1 MTTLS
6 RVDRHILAI
15 LQQDAHLSNVELA
28 QRIGMS
34 ASPCLRRVRQL
45 EEDGYIERYVAM
57 LDRRKIGLGILA
69 HVEVKVPQVANA
81 SMTDRFREAVLKE
94 PSVVGCFMT
103 TGQFD
108 FLLRVV
114 AVDMDEFSQIAV
126 KKLLRLPGVTDMRSS
141 FVLGVL
147 KDSTA
152 LPIPE

>member
-6 RVDRHILAI
+6 RIDRQILGI

-45 EEDGYIERYVAM
+45 EEAGLIDRYVAL

-81 SMTDRFREAVLKE
+81 SITDKFREAVMKE
-94 PSVVGCFMT
+94 PSVIGCYMT

-108 FLLRVV
+108 FLLKVV
-114 AVDMDEFSQIAV
+114 AVDMDQFSQLAV

-147 KDSTA
+147 KDDTA